1 MYFFL
6 SQRRGSIGLYFPNT
20 PNKAP
25 VFGGTLEQVQL
36 SGISNVPEF
45 VVDCINIIER
55 PEFICTD
62 GLYRASGN
70 KVEMDIVKKSLTER
84 YDAKI
89 LENQDIHTITG
100 LLKLFFRELKTALIS
115 DDVYNKLPDNLAD
128 KENLSSI
135 KNVLYLMPCV
145 SRDTLKYLI
154 KHLTK

>member
-1 MYFFL
+1 
-6 SQRRGSIGLYFPNT
+6 
-20 PNKAP
+20 
-25 VFGGTLEQVQL
+25 
-36 SGISNVPEF
+36 
-45 VVDCINIIER
+45 
-55 PEFICTD
+55 
-62 GLYRASGN
+62 
-70 KVEMDIVKKSLTER
+70 MDIVKKSLTER